1 MEFGWRVELNYAIP
15 EGDVGRVL
23 EIPEVFD
30 FTPQF
35 DSIDSDF
42 ISDFHLH
49 ICWIVKSEL

>member
-30 FTPQF
+30 FIPQF